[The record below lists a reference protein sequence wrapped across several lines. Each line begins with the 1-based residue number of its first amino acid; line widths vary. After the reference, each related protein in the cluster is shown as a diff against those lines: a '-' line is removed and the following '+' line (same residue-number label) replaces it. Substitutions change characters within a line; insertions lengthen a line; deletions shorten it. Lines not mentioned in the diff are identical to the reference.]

1 MNKNLNFV
9 FSDSKYA
16 NGYDRNEFNRSCI
29 YNWISANKPSLSIT
43 TDYQIKEDHNNI
55 FVLECQ
61 NHLRDFWNDSAGFK
75 ITRLERQWL
84 QDFLG
89 DESPGI
95 YFDFPEEFKNLIK
108 TNQVKIL
115 VSCLPEA
122 TPHLDRF
129 EDEVVDFCKLN
140 SIPLKALIFVD
151 SNKAIENCNKINSY
165 YVPHFIYDNGFSAK
179 EILAGISEKNDLK
192 YIPTLP
198 TDSDA
203 KKRLDREYYFIS
215 FNRSNWRKHRLLLG
229 CYFIEKN
236 DDRILWS
243 YLSKPE
249 GLHGHDDP
257 TKKQRKLIS
266 DNVENLKSIIPKQ
279 IDTQNR
285 KNLQNF
291 STGENFD
298 KERLSLNCYFDIVT
312 ETSFED
318 TDKVFFT
325 EKIVR
330 PIVNLHPF
338 IVISSG
344 GFLKELKTLGFKTY
358 DGLFD
363 ESYDEISD
371 KWERFDFIINE
382 IDRILS
388 KSQEEIKDLYQK
400 YLEVCIYNRNH
411 LFENIS
417 ISKGCE
423 FDELFN
429 VKITGEF
436 DE

>member
-9 FSDSKYA
+9 FSDSKRA
-16 NGYDRNEFNRSCI
+16 NGYDRNELNQSCI
-29 YNWISANKPSLSIT
+29 FNWINNRDSLSIT

-61 NHLRDFWNDSAGFK
+61 SHLRDFWNHDDE
-75 ITRLERQWL
+75 T
-84 QDFLG
+84 G
-89 DESPGI
+89 DKGI
-95 YFDFPEEFKNLIK
+95 FFDFSEEFKNLIK
-108 TNQVKIL
+108 INQVKIL

-122 TPHLDRF
+122 TPDLDRF
-129 EDEVVDFCKLN
+129 EDEVVDFCKVN
-140 SIPLKALIFVD
+140 SIPLNSLIFLD
-151 SNKAIENCNKINSY
+151 SNKAIESCNKINSY
-165 YVPHFIYDNGFSAK
+165 YVPHFIYDNGVSAK
-179 EILAGISEKNDLK
+179 EILEGISSKNDLK

-215 FNRSNWRKHRLLLG
+215 LNRSNHRKHRLLLG

-249 GLHGHDDP
+249 ELHGHDKP
-257 TKKQRKLIS
+257 TKKQIKLIL
-266 DNVENLKSIIPKQ
+266 DNIENLKNIIPKQ
-279 IDTQNR
+279 IDTWFR
-285 KNLQNF
+285 GNLQNF
-291 STGENFD
+291 ATGHNFD
-298 KERLSLNCYFDIVT
+298 KERLSLKCYFDIVT

-363 ESYDEISD
+363 ESYDEIID

-388 KSQEEIKDLYQK
+388 KSQEEIKELYQK
-400 YLEVCIYNRNH
+400 YLDVCIYNRNH

-417 ISKGCE
+417 ISRGCE

-429 VKITGEF
+429 VKIIGEF